1 MHWTPSMP
9 RCVFWILV
17 LKVYKKKGQHV
28 RGQFF
33 QGEQLSQGVKGF
45 GFFRFIWDNGM
56 AVYSA
61 AFSAVRFFL
70 VLLQD
75 VIARR

>member
-9 RCVFWILV
+9 RCVFSNLSAKGI
-17 LKVYKKKGQHV
+17 KKKKGEYV

-45 GFFRFIWDNGM
+45 GFF
-56 AVYSA
+56 
-61 AFSAVRFFL
+61 
-70 VLLQD
+70 
-75 VIARR
+75 